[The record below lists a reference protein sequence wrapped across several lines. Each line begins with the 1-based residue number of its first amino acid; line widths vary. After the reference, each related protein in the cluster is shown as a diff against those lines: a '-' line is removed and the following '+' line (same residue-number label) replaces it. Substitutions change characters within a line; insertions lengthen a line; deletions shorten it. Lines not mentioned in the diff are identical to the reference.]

1 MSHPLTTP
9 YWKRFLIAL
18 CSAAVLV
25 FSCSVSLQLH
35 TIREPQWLLLIAAGV
50 LVAAIPGSA
59 ISAWAFPRN
68 PLALVLGSQVL
79 TVAALAIWFGLS
91 N

>member
-35 TIREPQWLLLIAAGV
+35 SIREPQWLLLIAAGV
-50 LVAAIPGSA
+50 LVAAIPV
-59 ISAWAFPRN
+59 SAWAFPRS

-79 TVAALAIWFGLS
+79 NVAALAIWFGLS